1 MPRPELNP
9 HLTPNERMLLGVA
22 EYLWIVLANVSQG
35 NWEKQSTDWQEAA
48 AKARDDYYNAL
59 RQLNARAA

>member
-1 MPRPELNP
+1 
-9 HLTPNERMLLGVA
+9 MLLGVA